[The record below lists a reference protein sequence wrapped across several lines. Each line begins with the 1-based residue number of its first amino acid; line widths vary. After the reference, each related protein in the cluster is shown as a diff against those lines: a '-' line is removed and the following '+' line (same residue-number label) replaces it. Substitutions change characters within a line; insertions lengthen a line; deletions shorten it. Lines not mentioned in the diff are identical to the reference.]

1 MHIFKNFYNN
11 FQNYKIF
18 HYPDFPVNP
27 AGYVFKA
34 RFSDIES
41 LYDIEIQKAE
51 KMAYKLNKKM
61 LNPNSIEKASVQL
74 ATACFHESTFY
85 RLLYYSLNGYP
96 HFKETA
102 KFLQIIRDWFNV
114 VNVKSQYYGQKSRDN
129 RRNAIHFNDREQL
142 DFLRDFHSWLKTW
155 SISRGNCLSGPTFH
169 AAKVTTANLIHVANY
184 LLDKKNIEYVLF
196 GAIQSDYLEGRFGW
210 YRQLCGGNYF
220 NSVLQFLQAEKNICI
235 RSLVKMGFLISEIK
249 DIFKDTCDGQE
260 HDIELSSNTILED
273 MSNFNFESKL
283 MISSS
288 DEAIIFYTA
297 GAIVRSLLRNNKFEA
312 CTGML
317 SHNKETIII
326 GDNEENIVPEEQQYI
341 SLINRGGLIK
351 PSDIVYVSC
360 MHAWSLYTFIMNDE
374 RLSQALLSA
383 KNSRAI
389 FVRVLLQEMEQSSS
403 TNQLLHEKCVS
414 GCLFKDKLK
423 RIVLATFNIKAT
435 NFITEANDK
444 IHSNK
449 KRNNDN
455 YKRPSTAKKVKK
467 LSSN

>member
-1 MHIFKNFYNN
+1 
-11 FQNYKIF
+11 
-18 HYPDFPVNP
+18 
-27 AGYVFKA
+27 
-34 RFSDIES
+34 
-41 LYDIEIQKAE
+41 
-51 KMAYKLNKKM
+51 MA
-61 LNPNSIEKASVQL
+61 
-74 ATACFHESTFY
+74 
-85 RLLYYSLNGYP
+85 
-96 HFKETA
+96 
-102 KFLQIIRDWFNV
+102 
-114 VNVKSQYYGQKSRDN
+114 
-129 RRNAIHFNDREQL
+129 
-142 DFLRDFHSWLKTW
+142 
-155 SISRGNCLSGPTFH
+155 
-169 AAKVTTANLIHVANY
+169 
-184 LLDKKNIEYVLF
+184 
-196 GAIQSDYLEGRFGW
+196 
-210 YRQLCGGNYF
+210 
-220 NSVLQFLQAEKNICI
+220 
-235 RSLVKMGFLISEIK
+235 FLISEIK
-249 DIFKDTCDGQE
+249 DIFKDSCDAQE
-260 HDIELSSNTILED
+260 HDIVLSSNTILED

-297 GAIVRSLLRNNKFEA
+297 GVIVRSLLRNNKCEA

-341 SLINRGGLIK
+341 SLINRGVHIK

-360 MHAWSLYTFIMNDE
+360 MYVWSLYTFIMNDE

-383 KNSRAI
+383 TNSRAV
-389 FVRVLLQEMEQSSS
+389 FVRVLLQEMEQNSC

-423 RIVLATFNIKAT
+423 QIALATFNIKAK

-455 YKRPSTAKKVKK
+455 YKRSSTAKKVKK